1 MFSIHSLF
9 LSFFEW
15 IFVFTTPIRT
25 IFQEK
30 CFNPGKKS
38 YLFWQLKQSAYIC
51 RENEDR
57 LHLSIKNER
66 VHFIIHSVCT
76 VFAPDKT
83 KKVNENNVS
92 KYILV
97 VALFTTHKVVRN
109 QSSCIYYHDIIK
121 GLSHLRQAFFRLG
134 QLTRFEKT
142 KNK

>member
-1 MFSIHSLF
+1 MNIRFYYTYKNNISRKMF
-9 LSFFEW
+9 LS
-15 IFVFTTPIRT
+15 R
-25 IFQEK
+25 
-30 CFNPGKKS
+30 KKS

-57 LHLSIKNER
+57 LHLSIKNEQ

-97 VALFTTHKVVRN
+97 VAPVTTPTVVRE
-109 QSSCIYYHDIIK
+109 QRSYVYM
-121 GLSHLRQAFFRLG
+121 
-134 QLTRFEKT
+134 
-142 KNK
+142 

>member
-57 LHLSIKNER
+57 LHLSIKNEQ

-76 VFAPDKT
+76 VFAADKT
-83 KKVNENNVS
+83 KKVNENNVR

-97 VALFTTHKVVRN
+97 VASVTTPAVVREQCSYVYMYN
-109 QSSCIYYHDIIK
+109 IDIK
-121 GLSHLRQAFFRLG
+121 RALSHQATGLFLFKRCI
-134 QLTRFEKT
+134 
-142 KNK
+142 